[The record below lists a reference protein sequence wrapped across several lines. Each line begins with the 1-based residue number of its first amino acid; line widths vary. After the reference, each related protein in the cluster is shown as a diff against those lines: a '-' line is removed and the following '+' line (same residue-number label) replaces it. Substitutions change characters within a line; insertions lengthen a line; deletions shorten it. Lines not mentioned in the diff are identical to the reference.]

1 MSTQRVAA
9 VLAVV
14 LLLCPVVHA
23 QDRSNLWRLYAEK
36 LPPHSL
42 VVVQLTSGRNITG
55 HLIQV
60 SDDRIV
66 MLRKTRIP
74 VPPSEIALADIES
87 IEPLKRTMSPG
98 AKVLVGVG
106 SVVGVVFVLFA
117 IALSGSR

>member
-9 VLAVV
+9 FLVV
-14 LLLCPVVHA
+14 LMALCPVVHA
-23 QDRSNLWRLYAEK
+23 QDRSDLWRPYAER

-42 VVVQLTSGRNITG
+42 VVVQMNNGKSIKG

-66 MLRKTRIP
+66 VLRKTRIR

-87 IEPLKRTMSPG
+87 IEPQKQTMSPG

-106 SVVGVVFVLFA
+106 STVGVVFVLVA
-117 IALSGSR
+117 IALAGSR